1 MPSPKEKLNSILG
14 ISPDQGIDS
23 YLDDLETTTAEVNTE
38 VKKTFQEIDKS
49 IADLQNNPEAD
60 AQWKLDT
67 VARLR
72 DNLKGID
79 ELVSLSTNLIK
90 HLYTNIISTDLID
103 PELIEAAAN
112 LIKATHDNIAEY
124 IDLYKDREK
133 FYERIQLEMLKHKN
147 NLELL
152 NKKYELESRK
162 LSDPLS
168 ADPENLQTFDQDKII
183 RMLKDMESDESLP
196 KDNGPSKVD

>member
-1 MPSPKEKLNSILG
+1 MPSPKEKLNSLLG

-23 YLDDLETTTAEVNTE
+23 YLDDLETTTSEVDTE
-38 VKKTFQEIDKS
+38 VKKTFEEIDKS
-49 IADLQNNPEAD
+49 IQDLQTGPEQD
-60 AQWKLDT
+60 SQWKLDT
-67 VARLR
+67 IGRLR

-79 ELVSLSTNLIK
+79 ELISISTNLIK

-103 PELIEAAAN
+103 PELVEAAAN
-112 LIKATHDNIAEY
+112 LIKATHDNITEY
-124 IDLYKDREK
+124 IGLYKDREK
-133 FYERIQLEMLKHKN
+133 FYERIQLEMLKHRN

-162 LSDPLS
+162 MSDPLS

-183 RMLKDMESDESLP
+183 KMLKDMDGDSTVQ
-196 KDNGPSKVD
+196 GQ

>member
-1 MPSPKEKLNSILG
+1 MPSPKEKLNSLLG
-14 ISPDQGIDS
+14 ISPDQGIDT
-23 YLDDLETTTAEVNTE
+23 YLDDLETTTTEVDAE
-38 VKKTFQEIDKS
+38 VKKTFDEIDKS
-49 IADLQNNPEAD
+49 IHDLQASPEKD
-60 AQWKLDT
+60 AEWKLDT
-67 VARLR
+67 IGRLR

-79 ELVSLSTNLIK
+79 ELISISTNLIK

-103 PELIEAAAN
+103 PELVEAAAN
-112 LIKATHDNIAEY
+112 LIKATHDNITEY
-124 IDLYKDREK
+124 IGLYKDREK

-162 LSDPLS
+162 MSNTLS

-183 RMLKDMESDESLP
+183 KMLKDMEEGDTP
-196 KDNGPSKVD
+196 PTIVQG